1 VSTDKRGDAGI
12 RTHGSTEEVPPL
24 GCPPHGATNSA
35 QRETITLMEAAVR
48 LGIGRNQAY
57 KAADRGEIPTIRI
70 GKRRLVPR
78 APFERLLA

>member
-1 VSTDKRGDAGI
+1 MTNRQPGMGGP
-12 RTHGSTEEVPPL
+12 TG
-24 GCPPHGATNSA
+24 GADLLISMP
-35 QRETITLMEAAVR
+35 QRATITLTEAAAR

>member
-1 VSTDKRGDAGI
+1 MSAASTIPAA
-12 RTHGSTEEVPPL
+12 P
-24 GCPPHGATNSA
+24 AA
-35 QRETITLMEAAVR
+35 QSVECATITLTEAAAR